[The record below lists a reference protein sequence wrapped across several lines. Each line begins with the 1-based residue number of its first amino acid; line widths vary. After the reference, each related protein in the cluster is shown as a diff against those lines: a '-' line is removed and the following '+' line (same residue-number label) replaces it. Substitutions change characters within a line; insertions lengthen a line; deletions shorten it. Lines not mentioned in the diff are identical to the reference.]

1 MPKNNARKVKL
12 GQRWVCYECA
22 ARFYDLNRPEPLCP
36 KCKADQ
42 RESPAF
48 AKPKRGRRKKA
59 AQAPPAVVVE
69 EPPVVAEA
77 AHPMDPDLDPD
88 PGFDNADTDP
98 DDAPLEDEFEH
109 V

>member
-1 MPKNNARKVKL
+1 MPKNYAKKVKL

-48 AKPKRGRRKKA
+48 TKPKPRRRKKA
-59 AQAPPAVVVE
+59 AQPAPADVVE
-69 EPPVVAEA
+69 EPPVVVEG
-77 AHPMDPDLDPD
+77 AHPMDTDLDED
-88 PGFDNADTDP
+88 PGLDDVDTDP
-98 DDAPLEDEFEH
+98 DDTPLEDEFEH